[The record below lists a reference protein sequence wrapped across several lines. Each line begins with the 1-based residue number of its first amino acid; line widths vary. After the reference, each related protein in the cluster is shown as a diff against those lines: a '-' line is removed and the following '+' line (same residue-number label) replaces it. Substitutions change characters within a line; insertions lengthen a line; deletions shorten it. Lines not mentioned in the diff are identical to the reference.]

1 MHPLR
6 YTLYKI
12 LDGKK
17 LRALSFHGRSQTMY
31 TRQYSRVSL
40 TISLSIYIFYNNHSH
55 SRRRN
60 ALLIDPSII
69 YPSILG
75 ENFKKRLIANRN
87 YPLNIFLEQTLSKR
101 LGSLRALFVL
111 LENKP

>member
-31 TRQYSRVSL
+31 TGQYSRVSL
-40 TISLSIYIFYNNHSH
+40 TISLSIYIF
-55 SRRRN
+55 
-60 ALLIDPSII
+60 SII
-69 YPSILG
+69 IILIREEGMPYLSIQVSFIQAYL
-75 ENFKKRLIANRN
+75 EKVSKK
-87 YPLNIFLEQTLSKR
+87 
-101 LGSLRALFVL
+101 G
-111 LENKP
+111 